1 MLSLVG
7 DQLYDGAGKAIAL
20 QVKITICPTE
30 ACCEIGLV
38 VINGLT
44 VYKNN
49 ETFASFVAIP
59 AYYKVS
65 L

>member
-20 QVKITICPTE
+20 QVKITICPTV
-30 ACCEIGLV
+30 ANSGIGLV

-49 ETFASFVAIP
+49 ETFASFVGIS